1 MKIKVL
7 QFKPI
12 LGEVERNIKTVK
24 EMMFNAV
31 AESPDVIVLPELWST
46 GFYPEPIENFADKNG
61 QNTCELLSAISK
73 KYKINIVGGTTIV
86 ENDGQFYNRC
96 FVFNRY
102 GENIATYD
110 KIHLFSMSGED
121 KVFTRGKNIPIFE
134 IDGIKSSV
142 AVCYDV
148 RFPELIR
155 KAALNDISI
164 LFLPAA
170 WPLKR
175 LSHWQI
181 LTRARAIENQIF
193 IVAVNTAGHSAIID
207 PWGEVLAE
215 TEIGT
220 EILDFDIN
228 FNVRADIKRRMAV
241 FDDRRDFEI
250 KTC

>member
-96 FVFNRY
+96 FVFNRC
-102 GENIATYD
+102 GETGRYSSESLTGLA
-110 KIHLFSMSGED
+110 KS
-121 KVFTRGKNIPIFE
+121 VIF
-134 IDGIKSSV
+134 
-142 AVCYDV
+142 
-148 RFPELIR
+148 LIFIR
-155 KAALNDISI
+155 TASI
-164 LFLPAA
+164 L
-170 WPLKR
+170 
-175 LSHWQI
+175 S
-181 LTRARAIENQIF
+181 
-193 IVAVNTAGHSAIID
+193 V
-207 PWGEVLAE
+207 
-215 TEIGT
+215 
-220 EILDFDIN
+220 
-228 FNVRADIKRRMAV
+228 MAK
-241 FDDRRDFEI
+241 I
-250 KTC
+250 